1 MLKHWEMSDLYSV
14 QVGPVAGKMLT
25 ELCCMICILERVWL
39 YLKTTHLK
47 ISLNIKYDYFQ

>member
-1 MLKHWEMSDLYSV
+1 MSDLYSV